1 MHIFGISFVL
11 FLLKISAPKGI
22 WFNLRIADPAGHKVA
37 ITYQRHHKKLMKAE
51 MDLKFLLRCRDASVY
66 PTIVKWKILRK
77 MKPKDRNR
85 YHERNLKQSIT
96 EMNEKLR
103 NLRKDNATMDD
114 NLKKSLTWMKY
125 NVFKFSIRRL
135 LSNEREKVNERH
147 ERKFDKL
154 IVEKALKDGTKKN
167 PNKLITNLTEEVLSK

>member
-1 MHIFGISFVL
+1 
-11 FLLKISAPKGI
+11 
-22 WFNLRIADPAGHKVA
+22 
-37 ITYQRHHKKLMKAE
+37 

-103 NLRKDNATMDD
+103 NLKKDNATMDE

-125 NVFKFSIRRL
+125 NVFKGPDTR
-135 LSNEREKVNERH
+135 SNSWIQFIGSNSWIQ
-147 ERKFDKL
+147 F
-154 IVEKALKDGTKKN
+154 IGSN
-167 PNKLITNLTEEVLSK
+167 S